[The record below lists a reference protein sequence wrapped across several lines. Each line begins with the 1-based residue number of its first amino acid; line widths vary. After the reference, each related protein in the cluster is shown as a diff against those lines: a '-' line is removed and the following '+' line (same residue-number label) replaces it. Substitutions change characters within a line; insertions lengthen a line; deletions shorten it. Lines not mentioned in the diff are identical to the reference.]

1 MGFHGTDQP
10 GKPSGERLSLPGGQE
25 IKQVG
30 VVVAQVL
37 ADPAGDV
44 LAFRGEAQ
52 LVVVPVG
59 GLPLSGQPAPHLHAG
74 GQAADGAFLQPEA
87 PGQVLLRQGA
97 RFGKLPEGEHLGHR
111 YVHTAMLVGRR
122 VGLEQT
128 PCPHQVLKQSAQFI
142 VRDVCW
148 LSRRRSCVMQLW
160 GLPFSE
166 ELYFATVLG
175 GPHASDP

>member
-10 GKPSGERLSLPGGQE
+10 GKPCGERLSLRGGQE

-37 ADPAGDV
+37 TDPAGDV
-44 LAFRGEAQ
+44 LAFGGEAQ

-59 GLPLSGQPAPHLHAG
+59 GLPLSGQPAPCLHAC

-87 PGQVLLRQGA
+87 PGQVLLRQGG
-97 RFGKLPEGEHLGHR
+97 RFGKLPEGEHLRHR

-142 VRDVCW
+142 VREVCC
-148 LSRRRSCVMQLW
+148 LSRRRSCVMQLL
-160 GLPFSE
+160 GLPF
-166 ELYFATVLG
+166 
-175 GPHASDP
+175 

>member
-10 GKPSGERLSLPGGQE
+10 GKPSGERLSLPVGQE

-166 ELYFATVLG
+166 EL
-175 GPHASDP
+175 

>member
-10 GKPSGERLSLPGGQE
+10 GKPCGERLSLPGGQE

-37 ADPAGDV
+37 TDPAGDV
-44 LAFRGEAQ
+44 LTFRSKAQ

-59 GLPLSGQPAPHLHAG
+59 GLPLSGQPALHLHAG

-87 PGQVLLRQGA
+87 PGQVLLRQSA
-97 RFGKLPEGEHLGHR
+97 RLGKFTEGEHLGHR
-111 YVHTAMLVGRR
+111 HVHTAMLVRRR

-128 PCPHQVLKQSAQFI
+128 PCPHQVLKQSAQFV
-142 VRDVCW
+142 VREVCC

-160 GLPFSE
+160 GLPF
-166 ELYFATVLG
+166 
-175 GPHASDP
+175 

>member
-10 GKPSGERLSLPGGQE
+10 SKPRGERLSLPRGQE

-37 ADPAGDV
+37 TDPAGDV

-59 GLPLSGQPAPHLHAG
+59 GLPLSGQPAPSLHAG
-74 GQAADGAFLQPEA
+74 GQAADSAFLQPEA
-87 PGQVLLRQGA
+87 PGEVLLRQGA
-97 RFGKLPEGEHLGHR
+97 RFGKLAEGEHLGHR

-128 PCPHQVLKQSAQFI
+128 PCPHEVLKQTAQFI
-142 VRDVCW
+142 VREVYCP
-148 LSRRRSCVMQLW
+148 SRRMSCVMQLW
-160 GLPFSE
+160 GLPF
-166 ELYFATVLG
+166 
-175 GPHASDP
+175 